1 MKKLLLS
8 IILILPFTF
17 MSCTNKVMD
26 KDKANEE
33 TNITENNNKPKENN
47 EIKDDD
53 TVKKEETPKENVEVV
68 SPIEI
73 FIDSRF
79 GYLESIYL
87 ENGDY
92 YLSLDEAEVFF
103 DEEAIT
109 ESNLDNEKLTYHKDE
124 QRGAY
129 FYDAY
134 YIRNNNSTLSY
145 FPIAKDAKFYLC
157 AFQFMEAGGF
167 NLYEVSLEKF
177 IEGGT
182 SSYNPASPSIRQ
194 RITIWA
200 DIQDGVAVKLYQQYI
215 P

>member
-17 MSCTNKVMD
+17 MSCTNKVTD
-26 KDKANEE
+26 KNKANEE
-33 TNITENNNKPKENN
+33 TNITENNNKPQENN

-53 TVKKEETPKENVEVV
+53 SIKKEETPKENVEKEPATPENVEV
-68 SPIEI
+68 ISHVET

-177 IEGGT
+177 IEG
-182 SSYNPASPSIRQ
+182 
-194 RITIWA
+194 
-200 DIQDGVAVKLYQQYI
+200 
-215 P
+215 